1 MNEEI
6 YDIIRD
12 RFNAEKYLISVIDG
26 SCLNEKMDNIECFYS
41 NIKPSVGELIITKK
55 FGKNVVKNVC
65 IDYTNIQYDNNDEK
79 GSEHIIVFI

>member
-41 NIKPSVGELIITKK
+41 NIKPSAGELIITKK
-55 FGKNVVKNVC
+55 
-65 IDYTNIQYDNNDEK
+65 
-79 GSEHIIVFI
+79 